1 MNSLFKLKSL
11 HYEGPPPPSEKEEYD
26 ILKDRIG
33 FESSEDIWSQY
44 FNDEIVE
51 TKKERDAYTCPLC
64 GLEDVLLYDE
74 VCTCTACGE
83 IVEKMFDTSAEYR
96 FFATDDRG
104 DDPCRVGAPQD
115 HRLPEASLGTVILS
129 GRGNGRTM
137 NRVRK
142 YHTWNAMP
150 YKERSLLNTFERL
163 NIAST
168 NYGIGGSII
177 DDVKELF
184 VSLYDLCD
192 RRVLSRDA
200 ILASCLF
207 NALKQ
212 AGTPRKP
219 KEIADIFGLSTPTF
233 TRALKYFQETFSLA
247 EQKGLLKKQT
257 VDLEQGSTKASEY
270 IQLPLSKMELSRTIM
285 DIIRGGSQDIA
296 DVAEENGYSIE
307 NMPPSLAA
315 GCLAYTIQYY
325 SKKTGQKQ
333 SLVSMAEIARV
344 SQVSVATIQKCIKR
358 LEIYKDEL
366 NGILDKYMK

>member
-1 MNSLFKLKSL
+1 MNSLFKLKSI
-11 HYEGPPPPSEKEEYD
+11 HYEASPPSEKEEYD

-51 TKKERDAYTCPLC
+51 TKKERDAYACPLC

-115 HRLPEASLGTVILS
+115 HRLPEASLGTVILL

-257 VDLEQGSTKASEY
+257 VDLQQGSTKASEY

-285 DIIRGGSQDIA
+285 DIVRGGSQDIA

-333 SLVSMAEIARV
+333 SLVSMTEIAKV

-358 LEIYKDEL
+358 LEIYRDEL

>member
-1 MNSLFKLKSL
+1 MESIFKLKYSGVEREKDL
-11 HYEGPPPPSEKEEYD
+11 LFDNKLLNNIGYEPTADTWLKYFEDD
-26 ILKDRIG
+26 ILPK
-33 FESSEDIWSQY
+33 
-44 FNDEIVE
+44 NTDEIKCPYCNAVE
-51 TKKERDAYTCPLC
+51 T
-64 GLEDVLLYDE
+64 LLYEE
-74 VCTCTACGE
+74 VCTCTACGY
-83 IVEKMFDTSAEYR
+83 IIEKMFDASAEYR
-96 FFATDDRG
+96 FFASDDRG

-115 HRLPEASLGTVILS
+115 HRLPEASLGTVILA
-129 GRGNGRTM
+129 GRGNGKTM
-137 NRVRK
+137 SRVRK

-150 YKERSLLNTFERL
+150 YKERSLLHTFERL
-163 NIAST
+163 NLASI

-177 DDVKELF
+177 DNVKEMF
-184 VSLYDLCD
+184 VNLYDLCD

-247 EQKGLLKKQT
+247 EQKGLITKNT

-270 IQLPLSKMELSRTIM
+270 VQFPLSKLELSRAVSNS
-285 DIIRGGSQDIA
+285 IRDGSQEIA
-296 DVAEENGYSIE
+296 DIAEENGYSIE

-325 SKKTGQKQ
+325 SKKTGSK
-333 SLVSMAEIARV
+333 SAIITVAEIAKA
-344 SQVSVATIQKCIKR
+344 SEVSVATIQKCIKR
-358 LEIYKDEL
+358 LENYKDIL
-366 NGILDKYMK
+366 NEILDKIIG